1 MIEFWEFMLSPF
13 FIWLLVISVYLVFL
27 SGVFLWFF
35 LRLNRLVR
43 GSDKE
48 GFVKIFEDLIKSD
61 KENIKA
67 VEVLREE
74 VKKNSQEGLS
84 HFQKLGLV
92 RFNPFNETGGNNS
105 FSLALLDGKNNGWV
119 MTGLHT
125 RERTRLYVKPIKN
138 LKSEYELS
146 QEEQKAIEK
155 AVNKKI

>member
-1 MIEFWEFMLSPF
+1 MDFNNPF
-13 FIWLLVISVYLVFL
+13 FIWLVFVSIYLVVL

-35 LRLNRLVR
+35 LRLNRLIK
-43 GSDKE
+43 DKDKQ
-48 GFVKIFEDLIKSD
+48 GFIKIFEDLVKKE

-67 VEVLREE
+67 VESLRQE
-74 VKKNSQEGLS
+74 VRKNSEEGLA
-84 HFQKLGLV
+84 HFQKLGLI

-146 QEEQKAIEK
+146 DEEKKALEK
-155 AVNKKI
+155 AVKTK

>member
-1 MIEFWEFMLSPF
+1 MDFNNPF
-13 FIWLLVISVYLVFL
+13 FIWLVFVSIYLVVL

-35 LRLNRLVR
+35 LRLNRLIK
-43 GSDKE
+43 DKDKQ
-48 GFVKIFEDLIKSD
+48 GFIKIFEDLIKKE

-67 VEVLREE
+67 VESLRQE
-74 VKKNSQEGLS
+74 VRKNSEEGLA
-84 HFQKLGLV
+84 HFQKLGLI

-146 QEEQKAIEK
+146 DEEKKALEK
-155 AVNKKI
+155 AVKTK

>member
-1 MIEFWEFMLSPF
+1 MDFNSPF
-13 FIWLLVISVYLVFL
+13 FIWLVFVSIYLVVL

-35 LRLNRLVR
+35 LRLNRLIK
-43 GSDKE
+43 DKDKQ
-48 GFVKIFEDLIKSD
+48 GFIKIFEDLIKKE

-67 VEVLREE
+67 VESLRQE
-74 VKKNSQEGLS
+74 VRKNSEEGLA
-84 HFQKLGLV
+84 HFQKLGLI

-125 RERTRLYVKPIKN
+125 RERTRLYVKPVKN

-146 QEEQKAIEK
+146 EEEKKALEK
-155 AVNKKI
+155 AVKTSK

>member
-1 MIEFWEFMLSPF
+1 MDFNNPF
-13 FIWLLVISVYLVFL
+13 FIWLFFVSIYLVVL

-35 LRLNRLVR
+35 LRLNRLIKDN
-43 GSDKE
+43 DKQ
-48 GFVKIFEDLIKSD
+48 GFIKIFEDLIKKE

-67 VEVLREE
+67 VESLRHE
-74 VKKNSQEGLS
+74 VRKNSEEGLA
-84 HFQKLGLV
+84 HFQKLGLI

-146 QEEQKAIEK
+146 DEEKKALEK
-155 AVNKKI
+155 AVKTK

>member
-1 MIEFWEFMLSPF
+1 MDFNNPF
-13 FIWLLVISVYLVFL
+13 FIWLVFVSIYLVVL

-35 LRLNRLVR
+35 LRLNRLIKDN
-43 GSDKE
+43 DKQ
-48 GFVKIFEDLIKSD
+48 GFIKIFEDLIKKE

-67 VEVLREE
+67 VESLRQE
-74 VKKNSQEGLS
+74 VRKNSEEGLA
-84 HFQKLGLV
+84 HFQKLGLI

-146 QEEQKAIEK
+146 DEEKKALEK
-155 AVNKKI
+155 AVKTK

>member
-1 MIEFWEFMLSPF
+1 MDFNNPF
-13 FIWLLVISVYLVFL
+13 FIWLFFVSIYLVVL

-35 LRLNRLVR
+35 LRLNRLIK
-43 GSDKE
+43 DKDKQ
-48 GFVKIFEDLIKSD
+48 GFIKIFEDLIKKE

-67 VEVLREE
+67 VESLRQE
-74 VKKNSQEGLS
+74 VRKNSEEGLA
-84 HFQKLGLV
+84 HFQKLGLI

-146 QEEQKAIEK
+146 EEEKKALEK
-155 AVNKKI
+155 AVKTK

>member
-1 MIEFWEFMLSPF
+1 MDFNNPF
-13 FIWLLVISVYLVFL
+13 FIWLVFVSIYLVVL

-35 LRLNRLVR
+35 LRLNRLIKDK
-43 GSDKE
+43 DKE
-48 GFVKIFEDLIKSD
+48 GFIKIFEDLVKKE

-67 VEVLREE
+67 VESLRQE
-74 VKKNSQEGLS
+74 VRKNSEEGLA
-84 HFQKLGLV
+84 HFQKLGLI

-146 QEEQKAIEK
+146 DEEKKALEK
-155 AVNKKI
+155 AVKTK

>member
-1 MIEFWEFMLSPF
+1 MDFNNPF
-13 FIWLLVISVYLVFL
+13 FIWLFFVSIYLVVL

-35 LRLNRLVR
+35 LRLNRLIK
-43 GSDKE
+43 DKDKQ
-48 GFVKIFEDLIKSD
+48 GFIKIFEDLIKKE

-67 VEVLREE
+67 VESLRQE
-74 VKKNSQEGLS
+74 VRKNSEEGLA
-84 HFQKLGLV
+84 HFQKLGLI

-146 QEEQKAIEK
+146 DEEKKALEK
-155 AVNKKI
+155 AVKTK

>member
-1 MIEFWEFMLSPF
+1 MDFNNPF
-13 FIWLLVISVYLVFL
+13 FIWLVFVSIYLVVL
-27 SGVFLWFF
+27 SGVFFWFF
-35 LRLNRLVR
+35 LRLNRLIK
-43 GSDKE
+43 DKDKQ
-48 GFVKIFEDLIKSD
+48 GFIKIFEDLIKKE

-67 VEVLREE
+67 VESLRQE
-74 VKKNSQEGLS
+74 VKKNSEEGLA
-84 HFQKLGLV
+84 HFQKLGLI

-146 QEEQKAIEK
+146 DEEKKALEK
-155 AVNKKI
+155 AVKTK

>member
-1 MIEFWEFMLSPF
+1 MDFNNPF
-13 FIWLLVISVYLVFL
+13 FIWLVFVSIYLVVL

-35 LRLNRLVR
+35 LRLNRLIK
-43 GSDKE
+43 DKDKQ
-48 GFVKIFEDLIKSD
+48 GFIKIFEDLIKKE

-67 VEVLREE
+67 VESLRQE
-74 VKKNSQEGLS
+74 VRKNSEEGLA
-84 HFQKLGLV
+84 HFQKLGLI

-105 FSLALLDGKNNGWV
+105 FSLVLLDGKNNGWV

-146 QEEQKAIEK
+146 EEEKKALEK
-155 AVNKKI
+155 AVKTK

>member
-1 MIEFWEFMLSPF
+1 MDFNNPF
-13 FIWLLVISVYLVFL
+13 FIWLVFVSIYLVVL
-27 SGVFLWFF
+27 SGVFFWFF
-35 LRLNRLVR
+35 LRLNRLIE
-43 GSDKE
+43 DKDKQ
-48 GFVKIFEDLIKSD
+48 GFIKIFEDLIKKE

-67 VEVLREE
+67 VESLRQE
-74 VKKNSQEGLS
+74 VKKNSEEGLA
-84 HFQKLGLV
+84 HFQKLGLI

-146 QEEQKAIEK
+146 DEEKKALEK
-155 AVNKKI
+155 AVRTVK

>member
-1 MIEFWEFMLSPF
+1 MDFNNPF
-13 FIWLLVISVYLVFL
+13 FIWLVFVSIYLVVL

-35 LRLNRLVR
+35 LRLNRLIK
-43 GSDKE
+43 DKDKQ
-48 GFVKIFEDLIKSD
+48 GFIKIFEDLIKKE

-67 VEVLREE
+67 VESLRQE
-74 VKKNSQEGLS
+74 VRKNSEEGLA
-84 HFQKLGLV
+84 HFQKLGLI

-105 FSLALLDGKNNGWV
+105 FSLVLLDGKNNGWV

-146 QEEQKAIEK
+146 DEEKKALEK
-155 AVNKKI
+155 AVKTK

>member
-1 MIEFWEFMLSPF
+1 MDFNNPF
-13 FIWLLVISVYLVFL
+13 FIWLFFVSIYLVVL

-35 LRLNRLVR
+35 LRLNRLIKDN
-43 GSDKE
+43 DKQ
-48 GFVKIFEDLIKSD
+48 GFIKIFEDLIKKE

-67 VEVLREE
+67 VESLRQE
-74 VKKNSQEGLS
+74 VRKNSEEGLA
-84 HFQKLGLV
+84 HFQKLGLI

-146 QEEQKAIEK
+146 DEEKKALEK
-155 AVNKKI
+155 AVKTK

>member
-1 MIEFWEFMLSPF
+1 MDFNNPF
-13 FIWLLVISVYLVFL
+13 FIWLVFVSIYLVVL

-35 LRLNRLVR
+35 LRLNRLIKDK
-43 GSDKE
+43 DKE
-48 GFVKIFEDLIKSD
+48 GFIKIFEDLIKKE

-67 VEVLREE
+67 VESLRQE
-74 VKKNSQEGLS
+74 VRKNSEEGLA
-84 HFQKLGLV
+84 HFQKLGLI

-146 QEEQKAIEK
+146 DEEKKALEK
-155 AVNKKI
+155 AVKTK

>member
-1 MIEFWEFMLSPF
+1 MDFNNPF
-13 FIWLLVISVYLVFL
+13 FIWLVFVSIYLVVF

-35 LRLNRLVR
+35 LKLNKLIK
-43 GSDKE
+43 DKDKQ
-48 GFVKIFEDLIKSD
+48 GFVKVFEDLIKKE

-67 VEVLREE
+67 VEVLRRE
-74 VKKNSQEGLS
+74 VKRNSEEGVY
-84 HFQKLGLV
+84 HFQKLGLI
-92 RFNPFNETGGNNS
+92 RFNPFNETGGDNS

-146 QEEQKAIEK
+146 DEEKKALEK
-155 AVNKKI
+155 AVKTK